1 MGIPFTQ
8 PKLTQADI
16 ATYERDGVVHLKS
29 VITSS
34 EVQALRNAVGQQI
47 ANKENSKSAYDFE
60 DMQRQAFS
68 SEPQDFDFGT
78 SERFDIE
85 LLKFIVETDPE
96 ARPVRDKLSDD
107 DDQSGSFFHDAA
119 GWRHYPEIETVACHS
134 ALPKIAT
141 DLLRTEYLHFWED
154 TTFVKAPKTPQ
165 RTVFHQDWSYFQ
177 IDGDKCCIVWIPLD
191 SVDVENG
198 RMEYIAGSH
207 RTGNIYAPNIF
218 FAQSASPVS
227 PYEKLPDIE
236 GHRED
241 YSIIG
246 FDCEPGDVIIHH
258 VKTIHGSGGNLS
270 EDRMRRAL
278 SFRYCGD
285 DIRYFDKP
293 GAIEQQ
299 YLKGSLQ
306 NGDLLNTEDYP
317 LVWPAKK

>member
-1 MGIPFTQ
+1 MNYLLN
-8 PKLTQADI
+8 KSDLSK
-16 ATYERDGVVHLKS
+16 YERDGVVHLKS
-29 VITSS
+29 IITPD
-34 EVQALRNAVGQQI
+34 EIAALRCAVESQI
-47 ANKENSKSAYDFE
+47 ANKEFSKSAYDFE
-60 DMQRQAFS
+60 EMQRQAFS
-68 SEPQDFDFGT
+68 SENQELDFGT

-96 ARPVRDKLSDD
+96 ARPLRDSLPVESDN
-107 DDQSGSFFHDAA
+107 SGSFFHDAA
-119 GWRHYPEIETVACHS
+119 GWRHYPKIRDVALNS
-134 ALPKIAT
+134 VLPEIAT
-141 DLLRTEYLHFWED
+141 QLLRTKYTHFWED
-154 TTFVKAPKTPQ
+154 TTFVKAPQTPQ

-177 IDGDKCCIVWIPLD
+177 IEGDKCCIIWIPLD
-191 SVDVENG
+191 SVDSENG
-198 RMEYIAGSH
+198 RMEYISGSH
-207 RTGNIYAPNIF
+207 KTGNIYAPNIF

-236 GHRED
+236 GHRDD
-241 YSIIG
+241 YDIIG

-270 EDRMRRAL
+270 TNRMRRAL

-299 YLKGSLQ
+299 YLIGKLQ

-317 LVWPAKK
+317 LVWPRP